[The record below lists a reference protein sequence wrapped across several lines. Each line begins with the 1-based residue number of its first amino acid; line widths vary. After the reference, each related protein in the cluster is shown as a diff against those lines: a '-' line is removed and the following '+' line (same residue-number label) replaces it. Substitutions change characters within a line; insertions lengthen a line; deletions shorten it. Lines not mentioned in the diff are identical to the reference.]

1 MLGYPQE
8 FVTKA
13 QAAAAFTETIEVTEN
28 KFLDRLKAV
37 NYNSPEGFG
46 QVRELIHDCF
56 LDMGMNQ
63 FATAID
69 NVLCMAIEAKID
81 DIREDPWLVLR

>member
-1 MLGYPQE
+1 MLEYLQD

-13 QAAAAFTETIEVTEN
+13 QATAAFAETIELTEN

-37 NYNSPEGFG
+37 DYNSLKGLN
-46 QVRELIHDCF
+46 QTRELIHDCF
-56 LDMGMNQ
+56 LYMGMDQ
-63 FATAID
+63 LATAID
-69 NVLCMAIEAKID
+69 NVLSMAIEAKID